1 MANLNLYYLHYNNY
15 YNRIIKKFD
24 TLPEYLVSPY
34 YDGCV
39 TENAAFNPN
48 DSVETVMIV
57 NQANFDYDYLVAG
70 TTTNI
75 VSRWFVMEA
84 IRKRN
89 GQYELKLRRDMMAD
103 SYNQVL
109 DAPAF
114 IEKATL
120 QQSDPMIFNK
130 EDMTFNQIKTSETL
144 LKDETGCA
152 WVVGYIPSD
161 AFPTG
166 ESITSSILLEGT
178 ADYEYA
184 TINDFPL
191 KDILNI
197 DYNGLPSA
205 WDYQTMIDIGSNT
218 YITSFNATTGDTHCF
233 SSGGASNGYYITNVI
248 NIDELKQS
256 LKDRFYSKPSWTGAA
271 STMSSMLYQ
280 YSNYSG
286 NDYNIPFSDIV
297 EFIGKTV
304 KIGSDYFKVN
314 VNKSTVYINF
324 VDVPASSS
332 MTLDYWIP
340 NLTLSYQGAVP
351 SGYDYSVEGTP
362 NNNTFRVFY
371 TYYKYNVSLEQVT
384 INATLSI
391 SSKAERYHLADAPYD
406 MFCIPYS
413 NDLEMT
419 YRDPSDGTSKTMI
432 ANKSLAVNMATEISR
447 KLGNDAIYD
456 LQLLPYCP
464 VRYCIQSDSSFDAS
478 ALYVDN
484 NTSYVDFIK
493 DSSNQNIG
501 MVFWATH
508 SAFSFNINE
517 SITVSNNKLSNEC
530 DMYRLCSPNYNG
542 QFEFSAAKNNG
553 VNYFNVD
560 CTYKPFDPYIHINPN
575 FGNLYGQDFNDARGL
590 ICNGDFSLPQLSN
603 AWANYQLNNKNYQDI
618 FNRQIQNMEVNNAIQ
633 NTKSIV
639 SAATGIVGG
648 IVGGAMTGGIAGGIA
663 GGFASAIGG
672 AADVGLQITGQR
684 EAIDYTK
691 DQFGYQLGN
700 IQAIPSN
707 ITKTTAFTYNNKIFP
722 ILEYYTCTDIE
733 KEALENKLKY
743 NGMTVMR
750 IGTIREFLQN
760 DISYIKGK
768 FIRLVEVLEDFHYTN
783 ELANEFNK
791 GVFIS

>member
-1 MANLNLYYLHYNNY
+1 MANLNLYYLHFNNY
-15 YNRIIKKFD
+15 YNRIIKRFN
-24 TLPEYLVSPY
+24 TLSEYLVSPY
-34 YDGCV
+34 YDGVV

-48 DSVETVMIV
+48 DSVETTMII
-57 NQANFDYDYLVAG
+57 NQADFDYDYMVAG

-89 GQYELKLRRDMMAD
+89 GQYELKLRRDMMSD
-103 SYNQVL
+103 SYDQVI

-120 QQSDPMIFNK
+120 SQGDPMIFNK

-161 AFPTG
+161 AFKNG
-166 ESITSSILLEGT
+166 ESIPSSILLEGT
-178 ADYEYA
+178 ADYEYS
-184 TINDFPL
+184 TLNDFPL

-197 DYNGLPSA
+197 DYNGLPNA
-205 WDYQTMIDIGSNT
+205 LDYQTMIDIGSNT

-233 SSGGASNGYYITNVI
+233 PSGGASNGYYITNVI

-256 LKDRFYSKPSWTGAA
+256 LKDRFYSKSSWTGAA
-271 STMSSMLYQ
+271 STMNSMLYQ

-286 NDYNIPFSDIV
+286 NDYNITFSDIV

-314 VNKSTVYINF
+314 VNKSSVYINW
-324 VDVPASSS
+324 VDIPASSS

-391 SSKAERYHLADAPYD
+391 SGEAKRYHLADAPYD

-419 YRDPSDGTSKTMI
+419 YRDPSNGSSKTMI
-432 ANKSLAVNMATEISR
+432 ANQSLAVNMAVEISR
-447 KLGNDAIYD
+447 KLGDAAIYD

-464 VRYCIQSDSSFDAS
+464 VRYCIQSDGSFDAS
-478 ALYVDN
+478 ALYIDN
-484 NTSYVDFIK
+484 NTSHVDFIK
-493 DSSNQNIG
+493 DSSNKNIG

-508 SAFSFNINE
+508 SAFSFDINE

-542 QFEFSAAKNNG
+542 QFEFSAAKNGG

-639 SAATGIVGG
+639 SAATGIIGG
-648 IVGGAMTGGIAGGIA
+648 IVGGAVTGGVAGGIAGGI
-663 GGFASAIGG
+663 ASAIGG
-672 AADVGLQITGQR
+672 AADVGLQIAGQQ

-722 ILEYYTCTDIE
+722 IIEYYTCTDTE
-733 KEALENKLKY
+733 KIALENKLKY

-768 FIRLVEVLEDFHYTN
+768 FIRLLEVLEDFHYVN

-791 GVFIS
+791 GVFIK